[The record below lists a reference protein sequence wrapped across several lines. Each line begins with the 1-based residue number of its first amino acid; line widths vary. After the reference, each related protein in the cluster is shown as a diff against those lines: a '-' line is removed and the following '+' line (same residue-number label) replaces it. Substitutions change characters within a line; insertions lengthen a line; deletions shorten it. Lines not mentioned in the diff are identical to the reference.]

1 MADSVLPS
9 RGRPTIE
16 CYEPLGKYQAFP
28 ESAVPVVPA
37 PQHQYF
43 KLFPYLSEEL
53 KATVLSYV
61 ADAPLETEYS
71 AKSSLTHTLPAVN
84 RQFRT
89 LCNGDPFW
97 KDAVVRML
105 QNEPEL
111 WKPALHNL
119 VRDDAE
125 EGRPSSS
132 LGSRD
137 NNSNNNKE
145 ESTMELVER
154 THKFLWEHQRHIS
167 SYKSI
172 YTAVVNRHLRF
183 QGPVFC
189 LPGHIALGQPY
200 ALHLFEYRYRVLI
213 AQVLRGQGAAARNG
227 GRIEPPVYFLHANR
241 GALEP
246 AAPAVLVKVTECR
259 VFADGRADV
268 VLRPVRH
275 VWIERVWMRADQ
287 GNLYYAQAL
296 KMGRAVTQQMNQL
309 QRQEALA
316 YVLDR
321 LAGELAHGS
330 NSSRSSSSDSDELSD
345 DSFASY
351 SSTSESD

>member
-9 RGRPTIE
+9 RGRPTTE
-16 CYEPLGKYQAFP
+16 YYEPLGKYQAFP
-28 ESAVPVVPA
+28 KNAVPVVPA

-53 KATVLSYV
+53 KGTVLSYV

-71 AKSSLTHTLPAVN
+71 TKSSLTHTLPAVN
-84 RQFRT
+84 RQFRA
-89 LCNGDPFW
+89 LCNGNPFW

-105 QNEPEL
+105 KNEPEL
-111 WKPALHNL
+111 WKTALHNL

-125 EGRPSSS
+125 EEGRPSS
-132 LGSRD
+132 LGSR
-137 NNSNNNKE
+137 NNSNKE
-145 ESTMELVER
+145 SATELVER
-154 THKFLWEHQRHIS
+154 THKFLQEHQGHNIS

-172 YTAVVNRHLRF
+172 YQAVVNHYLRF

-189 LPGHIALGQPY
+189 MPGHVALGQPY

-227 GRIEPPVYFLHANR
+227 GSLTGPPVYFLHANR
-241 GALEP
+241 GLE
-246 AAPAVLVKVTECR
+246 ATAPAVLVQVTECR

-268 VLRPVRH
+268 VLLPVNH

-309 QRQEALA
+309 HRQEALA
-316 YVLDR
+316 NVMDR
-321 LAGELAHGS
+321 LAGELLAHS
-330 NSSRSSSSDSDELSD
+330 NRSSSSSGSDELSD

-351 SSTSESD
+351 NSTSESDS